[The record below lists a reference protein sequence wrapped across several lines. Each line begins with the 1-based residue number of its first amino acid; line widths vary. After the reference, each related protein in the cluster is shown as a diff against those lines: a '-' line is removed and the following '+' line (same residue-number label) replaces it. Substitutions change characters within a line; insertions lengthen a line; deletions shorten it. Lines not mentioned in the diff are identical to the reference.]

1 MSNRIGALIFTPIG
15 FAIGGFIGAGIGYAA
30 ADTSVPYQTRRR
42 DYIPERIPQKVLD
55 AERNGG
61 VIGALIGATIVA
73 VLVAGPAPDEP
84 PKQTVGTNGP
94 PTLRF
99 P

>member
-1 MSNRIGALIFTPIG
+1 VSNRIGALIFTPIG

-42 DYIPERIPQKVLD
+42 ELD
-55 AERNGG
+55 AERKGG
-61 VIGALIGATIVA
+61 VIGALVGATIVA

-84 PKQTVGTNGP
+84 PKPTVGTSGSP
-94 PTLRF
+94 PLRF